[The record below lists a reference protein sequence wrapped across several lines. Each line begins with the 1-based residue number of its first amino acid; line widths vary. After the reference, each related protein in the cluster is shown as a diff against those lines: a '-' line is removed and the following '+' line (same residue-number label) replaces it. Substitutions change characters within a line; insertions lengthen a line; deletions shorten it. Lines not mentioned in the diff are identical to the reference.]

1 MKPKKEMEGP
11 TEAQIRTTLGS
22 VGQAFFGRFPTLREV
37 QRLAIPPIAEG
48 GNILVCSATASGK
61 TEAVIA
67 PLVWRLRK
75 RMRERE
81 QPEKFTRLLAVAP
94 TRALVSDLL
103 KRLDQTLPS
112 FGWSVG
118 AQTSDHSDAS
128 RRPDALVTT
137 PESLDSMLVNRF
149 TRDRG
154 ETTDHLLA
162 HVEGVFVDEAHLF
175 DCSARGDQV
184 LFLLERLRRLKA
196 TAVDRGWTSEPAI
209 QICGASATVSN
220 ANELAVRILG
230 EGAKALIVPGSR
242 KLLVLD
248 REDTWC
254 SVDASSSAPAV
265 ARQITIGAGGSEIV
279 QKLVTV
285 FREGL
290 GRKVLIFS
298 PSRAKCDQ
306 LGEHLATE
314 LLKEVDV
321 WVGAHHGSLSGERRK
336 AMEMGFSE
344 ARGLA
349 VLVATSTLEVG
360 IDIGDVDVVGLI
372 GPPPD
377 VPALLQRVGRGG
389 RRGDGTRVIPF
400 AENNEH
406 AAALGGML
414 VSAAASDFDGGQ
426 RFRNWGVFAQQVASF
441 IRQNGVKGRLRRS
454 LVELAEAVWPL
465 PDTGEIAES
474 IVNDLIDRG
483 CLAESRSK
491 FHIDGAIIEKID
503 EISTSL
509 HANIRS
515 GGSLLAV
522 RDRHSGEIIG
532 HVSAAPAEGLT
543 NVGGKRLRIVGKGE
557 GEVIVSLDLQLN
569 RGDARPLAVKYPTVP
584 FLITRRYGE
593 ALAKGLGFEKADA
606 PLLDGVWW
614 HFGGQAVDKLLRTE
628 MPHVFIGTECSG
640 LALKVAEDPSIVK
653 SCFSNE
659 QEIAAALETVVVS
672 ARSRYSR
679 SSFDDFLS
687 EEVFSQIAV
696 EALQPRDIL
705 DFLRSRRILTCSSSD
720 AIGTRLALLADQNF
734 DE

>member
-1 MKPKKEMEGP
+1 MKPKTEMHGP
-11 TEAQIRTTLGS
+11 SEAQIRATLGS
-22 VGQAFFGRFPTLREV
+22 VGQAFFDRFPNLHEV

-75 RMRERE
+75 RVREAERPE
-81 QPEKFTRLLAVAP
+81 QAIRLLAVAP

-103 KRLDQTLPS
+103 KRLDQTLPL

-128 RRPDALVTT
+128 QMPHALVTT
-137 PESLDSMLVNRF
+137 PESFDSMLVSRFNREH
-149 TRDRG
+149 G
-154 ETTDHLLA
+154 EATDHLLA
-162 HVEGVFVDEAHLF
+162 HVEAVFVDEAHLF
-175 DCSARGDQV
+175 DCSTRGDQV
-184 LFLLERLRRLKA
+184 LFLLERLRRLRA
-196 TAVDRGWTSEPAI
+196 TAVNRGWTKEPTI

-220 ANELAVRILG
+220 ASELAVRILG
-230 EGAKALIVPGSR
+230 AGAKALIVPGSR
-242 KLLVLD
+242 ELLMLD
-248 REDTWC
+248 REGQWR
-254 SVDASSSAPAV
+254 SVDASNSSAAL
-265 ARQITIGAGGSEIV
+265 AQQITVGAGGSEIV
-279 QKLVTV
+279 RKLVTV
-285 FREGL
+285 FRQKL
-290 GRKVLIFS
+290 GKKVLIFS
-298 PSRAKCDQ
+298 PSRSKCDE

-314 LLKEVDV
+314 LVKEVDV

-336 AMEMGFSE
+336 AMEKGFGE

-377 VPALLQRVGRGG
+377 VPALLQRIGRGG

-400 AENNEH
+400 AENTEH

-414 VSAAASDFDGGQ
+414 VSAAAGDFDGGQ
-426 RFRNWGVFAQQVASF
+426 RFRNWGVFAQQISSF
-441 IRQNGVKGRLRRS
+441 IRQNGVKGRPRKS

-465 PDTGEIAES
+465 PDTADISEG
-474 IVNDLIDRG
+474 IVDDLIDRG
-483 CLAESRSK
+483 SLVENRSK
-491 FHIDGAIIEKID
+491 FHLDGAIIEKID
-503 EISTSL
+503 EIPTSL

-522 RDRHSGEIIG
+522 RDQHSGEIIG
-532 HVSAAPAEGLT
+532 HVSAAPADGIT
-543 NVGGKRLRIVGKGE
+543 NVGGKRLRITGKGD
-557 GEVIVSLDLQLN
+557 GEIIVSADSQLN
-569 RGDARPLAVKYPTVP
+569 PGGARPLAVKYPTVP

-593 ALAKGLGFEKADA
+593 ALAKGLGFEKVDA
-606 PLLDGVWW
+606 PLIDGVWW
-614 HFGGQAVDKLLRTE
+614 HFGGQAVEKLLRIE
-628 MPHVFIGTECSG
+628 IPHVFIGIERSG
-640 LALKVAEDPSIVK
+640 LALKVAGDPSIMK
-653 SCFSNE
+653 DRFSNE
-659 QEIAAALETVVVS
+659 QEIVAALESVVVT

-705 DFLRSRRILTCSSSD
+705 DFFQSRHVFNCPRSDSKGRALAMLLRETSR
-720 AIGTRLALLADQNF
+720 
-734 DE
+734 